1 MQQNYQKIEKSYQN
15 DKFSIKHATI
25 CRKSCIFANL
35 GGDVDVIVDVAV
47 AGGKMSL
54 GNAQEQVAFLGGQLD
69 HVDHNRQHSFSA
81 GRAHPPQNIT
91 ARRQVALPLRFV
103 RCLFFYCTGKW
114 NCAQDTKSL
123 KNDRH
128 FATNCPTK
136 GSKKPAPR
144 VRAEM

>member
-1 MQQNYQKIEKSYQN
+1 MVLNFLILGLSGSIGVAAYGVVANVAIVATAI
-15 DKFSIKHATI
+15 FSGISQGSQPLLSDAYSRGETGQVRQVLMMSI
-25 CRKSCIFANL
+25 LTALTLSVLMIVCFEVFAEPL
-35 GGDVDVIVDVAV
+35 VAV
-47 AGGKMSL
+47 FNSEHDPVMADL
-54 GNAQEQVAFLGGQLD
+54 A
-69 HVDHNRQHSFSA
+69 
-81 GRAHPPQNIT
+81 
-91 ARRQVALPLRFV
+91 
-103 RCLFFYCTGKW
+103 YCTGKR